1 MALFAADAADRPSY
15 TRIPDVEVDEG
26 PLVAFLLG
34 QAVTQPQECQQMPA
48 HNSFCIR
55 CYLFQMFVECRSGC
69 GKLQV
74 CWTFSLVLWKW
85 FRYNLHLE
93 TLIGSQRFCKF
104 WAGLRCIWRFGGR
117 NFCGQGLALGPCNG
131 HERADSAM
139 AEGGENSI
147 ASYFFVDVRIRPQT
161 PTFSNA
167 PMFFIGPGHGRS
179 CLTTS
184 NTPLQSSSWG
194 EQYGVSLGK
203 KFLQCIRSEVEFEE
217 SAWRVSQSFYSIAE
231 YYI

>member
-1 MALFAADAADRPSY
+1 
-15 TRIPDVEVDEG
+15 
-26 PLVAFLLG
+26 
-34 QAVTQPQECQQMPA
+34 
-48 HNSFCIR
+48 
-55 CYLFQMFVECRSGC
+55 
-69 GKLQV
+69 
-74 CWTFSLVLWKW
+74 
-85 FRYNLHLE
+85 
-93 TLIGSQRFCKF
+93 
-104 WAGLRCIWRFGGR
+104 
-117 NFCGQGLALGPCNG
+117 
-131 HERADSAM
+131 M

-231 YYI
+231 YYIKHDTWSCNVNAFFVDCRACHCCC